1 SPFIDYVAGTPLYNK
16 EFRTSI
22 VKLLDFDLSK
32 EQEIVLRSKLAID
45 ALMRWNETVLL
56 DQLEKLSMLP
66 ATAYAGMLINP
77 YQALSCLYGY
87 FKAGMAEQALIYE
100 LDTLA
105 ARFASIGNLES
116 NQTFDVLVYL
126 LVKVTGNKQVAR
138 YYSETIRVR
147 LDIMDPKR
155 IFEVELTSVLCALFL
170 LECDEEEK
178 AEHYI
183 KLCSNLQEHS
193 ILSLVYTL

>member
-1 SPFIDYVAGTPLYNK
+1 
-16 EFRTSI
+16 
-22 VKLLDFDLSK
+22 
-32 EQEIVLRSKLAID
+32 
-45 ALMRWNETVLL
+45 
-56 DQLEKLSMLP
+56 
-66 ATAYAGMLINP
+66 
-77 YQALSCLYGY
+77 
-87 FKAGMAEQALIYE
+87 KAGMAEQALIYE
-100 LDTLA
+100 LDKLA

-193 ILSLVYTL
+193 ILSLVYTLYRIHLLKRRNENYKNLIPIVVAISENYGFRLLEMYCSLLTIDNIPKQEQLRQISLMKLRLTETQSVQTKLQNNTISL